1 MSRKRERENDYAGEE
16 MELLNFIGK
25 FKKVLKQID
34 PSANKCEFV
43 SGKRIVRDDIQLMT
57 RIFKTTSFT
66 LDRTETNHIS
76 ISILT
81 NRDERLKSSI
91 AASEIEKNRVKRI
104 NTERFLE
111 ELSLKASPYARNYC
125 EILNKVYES
134 FIDVSNVEQPKFKDG
149 KISLLFQIQSIFSNN
164 LFDFCD
170 KNPSMDISIYVEKEH
185 RQIMMVEI
193 YYTV

>member
-1 MSRKRERENDYAGEE
+1 MSKKRERENDYAGEE

-34 PSANKCEFV
+34 PATNRCEFI
-43 SGKRIVRDDIQLMT
+43 SGKRIVTDDIRLMA

-91 AASEIEKNRVKRI
+91 AASEIEKNRVKKV
-104 NTERFLE
+104 NNERFLT
-111 ELSLKASPYARNYC
+111 ELSLATSPYAQNYC
-125 EILNKVYES
+125 EILNKIYES
-134 FIDVSNVEQPKFKDG
+134 FIDVSNVSQPKFKDG
-149 KISLLFQIQSIFSNN
+149 KISLLFYIQSIFSNN

-170 KNPSMDISIYVEKEH
+170 KNPGMDINIYVEKTI
-185 RQIMMVEI
+185 RQTMMVEI